1 MYIFATRE
9 PNTTL
14 YSLESNGK
22 EAPKEPWGL

>member
-14 YSLESNGK
+14 DSLESNGK